1 MDDCT
6 IEIGHMIY
14 NFECVD
20 KFEPSIFLTTCSDFC
35 FILIVNL
42 PWEGYVAM
50 WTSLMLIYIRNCIK
64 ENLNS
69 LM

>member
-20 KFEPSIFLTTCSDFC
+20 EFEPLIFLIPCSALC
-35 FILIVNL
+35 L
-42 PWEGYVAM
+42 
-50 WTSLMLIYIRNCIK
+50 T
-64 ENLNS
+64 
-69 LM
+69 